1 MAVYRSDQAQITFG
15 TESAPGAYPGMATSV
30 SNGTGNST
38 LASAHNA
45 GSHKLT
51 VASTS
56 GITAGEDIKIG
67 GASNTESEIRRVEYI
82 DSSTVLY
89 LDAPTAHYHASSA
102 AVQVVTATT
111 TTANEVYM
119 NQIPGV
125 YDTVEVPDLTPTLE
139 PRYFLGT
146 QSKRNFFSVYKGQQ
160 AFTGSISGF
169 VLLNGRALRY
179 PFGKVVTKPS
189 DSGAATYLSAD
200 ARKGDV
206 FITVASVSSPTL
218 AVDGL
223 IVIDFVASP
232 LATSVSEVR
241 KIVAVSSTTLQ
252 LDYPLTYAHTGAG
265 SGTTQIKTVAS
276 TGITYDHHI
285 FEQVDLDT
293 VSWHVHMRDSGETA
307 ANDFDRTYFGGL
319 IGSATIAADEGGML
333 NMSWDGVNFQ
343 GFKHNQM
350 QGNSTSSSAIVPHA
364 GLTQSITATNIEFPT
379 TNPYFFSQGSVTMFG
394 VEMARVRSFS
404 LGVSNGEEPRYYI
417 QKRMGNKRGP
427 TEIREQR
434 REYTLGVTLAL
445 PDSQAS
451 AGASGNT
458 LFKEFLTEGDFGSG
472 MQGFNI
478 VLEFRRSL
486 TDKITITIP
495 DDGTAATGG
504 NQQGAFFRSAPHA
517 ITGDNP
523 VQVDADILIRN
534 AKILVTDSLY
544 YYP

>member
-15 TESAPGAYPGMATSV
+15 TESTPGGYPGMATSV
-30 SNGTGNST
+30 TTGSGDDT
-38 LASAHNA
+38 LTGAHNA
-45 GSHKLT
+45 GVTKLT
-51 VASTS
+51 VGSTT

-67 GASNTESEIRRVEYI
+67 GASNTESEIRRVEFV
-82 DSSTVLY
+82 DSATVLFI
-89 LDAPTAHYHASSA
+89 DAPTAHYHAASSP
-102 AVQVVTATT
+102 VQVVTATA

-189 DSGAATYLSAD
+189 AVTARPYLGAD
-200 ARKGDV
+200 ARIGDV
-206 FITVASVSSPTL
+206 FITVAAATNL
-218 AVDGL
+218 AVNDL
-223 IVIDFVASP
+223 IVIDYVASP

-241 KIVAVSSTTLQ
+241 KIVAISSTILQ
-252 LDYPLTYAHTGAG
+252 LDYPLTYLHTGAG
-265 SGTTQIKTVAS
+265 SGTTQIQEVAT
-276 TGITYDHHI
+276 TGVTYDHHI

-319 IGSATIAADEGGML
+319 IGSATLAADEGGML

-350 QGNSTSSSAIVPHA
+350 LGNSTSSSAIVPHA
-364 GLTQSITATNIEFPT
+364 GVMQSITSTNVDFPS

-394 VEMARVRSFS
+394 VEVARVRSFN
-404 LGVSNGEEPRYYI
+404 LGVSNGEEPRYYL
-417 QKRMGNKRGP
+417 KRRQGHKRGP
-427 TEIREQR
+427 SEIREQR

-445 PDSQAS
+445 PDSQA
-451 AGASGNT
+451 AATGGNT

-478 VLEFRRSL
+478 VLEFTRG
-486 TDKITITIP
+486 TNDKITITIP

-504 NQQGAFFRSAPHA
+504 NQQGAFFRSAPHG
-517 ITGDNP
+517 ITADNP